1 MLQKT
6 AVIGLAM
13 LFVMTGFTG
22 CLSSD
27 DEEETQKQKIIIA
40 YEIKEDYENPDEN
53 PQVMADYLSKELGMD
68 VELYPITSGL
78 IC

>member
-1 MLQKT
+1 MKGEMKMLQKT

-27 DEEETQKQKIIIA
+27 DNKETTHQQ
-40 YEIKEDYENPDEN
+40 ESVNL
-53 PQVMADYLSKELGMD
+53 M
-68 VELYPITSGL
+68 
-78 IC
+78 